1 MSDYVVTCEI
11 PGLTSLQ
18 SALLEQGGCRIFGEQ
33 VKFELAR
40 NYAESSDEF
49 RNRCARWIS
58 RELSRLNALT
68 NKMLKATSMNIDP
81 SPGGVTIKA
90 STVWAHQEQFPP
102 SHVGWSEEALE
113 FILSAWGVASQ
124 TADLVL
130 CFVMLDTICEAAE
143 VSQDWVDKTKWP
155 PRFAEVRLIRNL
167 LVHGVNTPKYQVCEY
182 LEICTNSI
190 GSNRFEN
197 RYQHLELARFRCS
210 HLKSAVWKV
219 VMNKV
224 VEEEVDLLSEEPA
237 TLRGIFLIDN
247 GPHPFTSG

>member
-1 MSDYVVTCEI
+1 MSNYVVKCEI
-11 PGLTSLQ
+11 PDLTSLH
-18 SALLEQGGCRIFGEQ
+18 STLLEQGGCRIADEK
-33 VKFELAR
+33 VEFELAR
-40 NYAESSDEF
+40 NCDESSDKF

-68 NKMLKATSMNIDP
+68 NKLLKATSINIDP
-81 SPGGVTIKA
+81 SPGGITIKA
-90 STVWAHQEQFPP
+90 STGWAHQKQFPP

-113 FILSAWGVASQ
+113 FILSAWGVASH
-124 TADLVL
+124 TEDLVL

-143 VSQDWVDKTKWP
+143 VSQNWVDKAKWP

-167 LVHGVNTPKYQVCEY
+167 LVHGVKTPKPQVREY
-182 LEICTNSI
+182 LEFCTNSI
-190 GSNRFEN
+190 DSNRFEN
-197 RYQHLELARFRCS
+197 RYQHLELAQFRCS

-224 VEEEVDLLSEEPA
+224 VEDEVDLLSEEPA
-237 TLRGIFLIDN
+237 TLRGILLIDN